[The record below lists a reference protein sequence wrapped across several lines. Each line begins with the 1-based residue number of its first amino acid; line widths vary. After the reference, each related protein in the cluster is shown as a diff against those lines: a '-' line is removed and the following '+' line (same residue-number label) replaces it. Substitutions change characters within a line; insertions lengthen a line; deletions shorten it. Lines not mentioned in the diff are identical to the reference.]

1 MNEMPMKIGDNIR
14 KIRKERGLSLDQV
27 AERTGVSKA
36 MIGQIERDDSNPTVA
51 TLWKIANGL
60 KVSFSSLLEAPAAD
74 VAIIDYKDVEPVL
87 EDGGKYVVIPIFPF
101 EPTKKWES
109 YRIVMKPGCDYRN
122 DGHPRGV
129 EEYLTVLKGTFSL
142 KIGEA
147 SYSLSEGESIRFEAD
162 VAHEYLNPSPDD
174 AECHMVIY
182 YGELL

>member
-27 AERTGVSKA
+27 ADRTGVSKA

-87 EDGGKYVVIPIFPF
+87 EDG
-101 EPTKKWES
+101 ESMWS
-109 YRIVMKPGCDYRN
+109 YRFSHSNRQRN
-122 DGHPRGV
+122 GKA
-129 EEYLTVLKGTFSL
+129 T
-142 KIGEA
+142 A
-147 SYSLSEGESIRFEAD
+147 LS
-162 VAHEYLNPSPDD
+162 
-174 AECHMVIY
+174 
-182 YGELL
+182 